1 MFPMKGNPDY
11 GIRGSFAC
19 EIWNVELFFLW
30 NMKSWVLESGIQ
42 LKESR
47 IPLTIRIRNA
57 SSTDIEP
64 GI

>member
-1 MFPMKGNPDY
+1 MFPMEGNPDY

-19 EIWNVELFFLW
+19 EIWNVELFFLR

-47 IPLTIRIRNA
+47 IPLTIRIRNP